1 MKFLGN
7 IFQAPARFLKRTRKK
22 LSKRRRLEAARR
34 QFYANFFMFFQH
46 VHQAGD
52 WIQFTSLLIPCT
64 QIELIFT
71 RTFVEFHASFSACS
85 SMETRLGAHSVA
97 MCCHCDQLSFSYATT
112 SSFNFI
118 NHSAC
123 VTAGPTR
130 KPEKFLSQRK
140 INATRKSEAW
150 THHSRPGARLI
161 GKIHQLM
168 INFIFGRVVVGVS
181 LTCINWRNFRDESTN
196 TNFSDQIQFLII
208 SLCVLRL

>member
-7 IFQAPARFLKRTRKK
+7 IFQAPARFLKRARKK

-52 WIQFTSLLIPCT
+52 WIQFASLLIPCT

-71 RTFVEFHASFSACS
+71 RTFVEFHASFLRKAQWK
-85 SMETRLGAHSVA
+85 TRLGAHSVA
-97 MCCHCDQLSFSYATT
+97 MCCHRDQLYFSCAATT
-112 SSFNFI
+112 SFNFI

-123 VTAGPTR
+123 VIAGPTR
-130 KPEKFLSQRK
+130 KPEKFLSQK
-140 INATRKSEAW
+140 NKCDEEEQTW
-150 THHSRPGARLI
+150 THHSRLGARLI

-168 INFIFGRVVVGVS
+168 INFIFDRVVGVS
-181 LTCINWRNFRDESTN
+181 FTCINWRNFRDESTN